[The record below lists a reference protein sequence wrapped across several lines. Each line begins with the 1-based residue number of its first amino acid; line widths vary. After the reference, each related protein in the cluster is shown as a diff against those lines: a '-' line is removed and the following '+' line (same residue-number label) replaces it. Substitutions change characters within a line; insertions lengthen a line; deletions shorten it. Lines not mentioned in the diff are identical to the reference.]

1 MPQLELT
8 SDVRNVSREN
18 DDDCAWK
25 GVQNRPHVRVN
36 LNVKN
41 VSVPGGH
48 SLPLYNLYGDVPLDR
63 VWFFYL
69 SVLNRVYNFV

>member
-1 MPQLELT
+1 MT
-8 SDVRNVSREN
+8 VHG
-18 DDDCAWK
+18 K
-25 GVQNRPHVRVN
+25 GVQNGPHVRVN

-41 VSVPGGH
+41 VSVPGGGH

>member
-1 MPQLELT
+1 MYLGKMT
-8 SDVRNVSREN
+8 MTVHG
-18 DDDCAWK
+18 K
-25 GVQNRPHVRVN
+25 GIQNGPHVRVN

>member
-1 MPQLELT
+1 MT
-8 SDVRNVSREN
+8 VHG
-18 DDDCAWK
+18 K

-48 SLPLYNLYGDVPLDR
+48 SLPLYNLYGDLPLDR
-63 VWFFYL
+63 VWFFTSL
-69 SVLNRVYNFV
+69 S